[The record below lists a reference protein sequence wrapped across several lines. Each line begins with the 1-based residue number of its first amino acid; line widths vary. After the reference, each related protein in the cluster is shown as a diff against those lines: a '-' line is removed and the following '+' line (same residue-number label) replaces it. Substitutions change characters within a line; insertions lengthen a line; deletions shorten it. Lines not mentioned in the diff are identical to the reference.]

1 MSYVIG
7 NNCFKEDGTQ
17 SYLVFQLIIRKFK
30 LNTIIGVTDYVLSW
44 QSKGLS
50 ANTIKPPATSD
61 NSLKP
66 TISYYHA
73 WNIRVKLTKS
83 CLKQDKVTFNHAKVV
98 NIYISFMNWVLL
110 VLAIAIPH

>member
-1 MSYVIG
+1 M
-7 NNCFKEDGTQ
+7 
-17 SYLVFQLIIRKFK
+17 
-30 LNTIIGVTDYVLSW
+30 IIGVTDYVLSW
-44 QSKGLS
+44 QSKGPS